1 MRARCTRWSVL
12 CALLALVSSLVAVA
26 SPAAAYGANIS
37 ITGHGWGHG
46 RGGGQYGSLGYAVDH
61 GWSYSQILDHYYGG
75 TTKSVRGESLMT
87 VNLTEQEDR
96 DLIMTSGS
104 GFQVDTGDGSDALL
118 ASGGEAVLVRRTTTG
133 WEIFKAASCSGGS
146 GGWGSPAKKYAS
158 SATPRVGT
166 GYNGD
171 DSNLMMKVCGPT
183 GNVRSYRGI
192 VTAFSDGTASGMWAV
207 NSLPM
212 ESYLRGVVPRESPSF
227 WGGAG
232 GGKGMEALKYQAV
245 AARSYAM
252 AEQRTLIW
260 KAYDTTQSQVYGG
273 AALNGQSNEP
283 SNTNDAI
290 SATAGEVRQHSN
302 GSVARTEF
310 SSSTGGWSAGG
321 TFPAV
326 IDEGDDVCISASM
339 CNPNHNWTTSVA
351 TSAAQAAYPTV
362 GTLQAI
368 TVTARNGLGADGG
381 RVTSVKVTGSSGS
394 VTTTGAGMQSKL
406 GLKMDWFSIADVSVT
421 VSRVSG
427 ASRLATAVAVSK
439 DLYPTAGTAKAIVLA
454 SSTSYADALVGAPLA
469 LQKDGPILLTN
480 SDALAAETQAEI
492 QRSMGSSGTVYLLGG
507 SVAVS
512 DAVQSQLT
520 GLGYTVQRLS
530 GPTRAATAV
539 EVAKALGNPTT
550 IFEATGADFA
560 DALAAGAAAAKKG
573 GAVLLTNGSTQAP
586 ETAAYFQGKTLTR
599 YAVGGAAAA
608 ADPGATK
615 SFVGVDRYD
624 TAVRLA
630 LEFYAYPTSAGLASG
645 TGFADAL
652 SGGVH
657 AVRAGGPIVLTAP
670 DRLTTRTKQYLQ
682 SAAESSLVKLT
693 VYGGT
698 GAVSDQAAADVNV
711 K

>member
-1 MRARCTRWSVL
+1 MRARCARWSVS

-26 SPAAAYGANIS
+26 SPAAAYGANIT

-61 GWSYSQILDHYYGG
+61 GWSYAQILDHYYGG

-104 GFQVDTGDGSDALL
+104 GFQVDTGDGDDALV

-133 WEIFKAASCSGGS
+133 WQIFKAANCAGGS
-146 GGWGSPAKKYAS
+146 SGWGTPVKTYAS
-158 SATPRVGT
+158 SATPRIGT
-166 GYNGD
+166 AYNGD
-171 DSNLMMKVCGPT
+171 DINLMMKVCGPT

-192 VTAFSDGTASGMWAV
+192 VTAYSDGTASGMWAV

-212 ESYLRGVVPRESPSF
+212 ESYLRGVVPRESPAF

-273 AALNGQSNEP
+273 AALNGTSAE
-283 SNTNDAI
+283 STNTNNAI

-326 IDEGDDVCISASM
+326 VDDGDDVCISSSM
-339 CNPNHNWTTSVA
+339 CNPNHNWTTTVA

-381 RVTSVKVTGSSGS
+381 RVTSVKVTGSNGS
-394 VTTTGAGMQSKL
+394 ITTTGTGMQSKL
-406 GLKMDWFSIADVSVT
+406 GLKMDWFSIADVSIT
-421 VSRVSG
+421 VSRLEG
-427 ASRLATAVAVSK
+427 GTRLATAVAMSK
-439 DLYPTAGTAKAIVLA
+439 AMYPTTGSAKAIVLA
-454 SSTSYADALVGAPLA
+454 SSTSYADALVGAPFA
-469 LQKDGPILLTN
+469 IQKDGPILLTGRE
-480 SDALAAETQAEI
+480 ALAPETLTEI
-492 QRSMGSSGTVYLLGG
+492 QRALPAGGTVYLLGG
-507 SVAVS
+507 VGALSEQ
-512 DAVQSQLT
+512 VQSQVT
-520 GLGYTVQRLS
+520 GAGFAAQRIE

-550 IFEATGADFA
+550 IFEATGNDFA
-560 DALAAGAAAAKKG
+560 DGLAAGATAAKVG
-573 GAVLLTNGSTQAP
+573 GAVLLTNGTSQAP
-586 ETAAYFQGKTLTR
+586 ETFAYLQGRTVTR
-599 YAVGGAAAA
+599 YTVGGAATTAH
-608 ADPGATK
+608 PGATE
-615 SFVGVDRYD
+615 SFVGSDRYD

-630 LEFYAYPTSAGLASG
+630 LKFFAYPPSAGLASG
-645 TGFADAL
+645 TDFADAL
-652 SGGVH
+652 GGAVH
-657 AVRAGGPIVLTAP
+657 AVKNGGPLVLTAP
-670 DRLTTRTKQYLQ
+670 HALTPRTKQYLQ
-682 SAAESSLVKLT
+682 SAAESSLVRVY

-698 GAVSDQAAADVNV
+698 GAVSNAAASDVNV